1 MGGALEFKHMSINV
15 LDMVKKVIQV
25 HLGSYCILKSS
36 AHFGYNQNSIKTTS
50 PVPLLLIVLSA
61 KGMVRVG

>member
-1 MGGALEFKHMSINV
+1 
-15 LDMVKKVIQV
+15 MVKKVIQV